1 MNRSDKCCRVA
12 KAAAPVVEEPER
24 RTPVPQ
30 RTTWDYGEA
39 SQYEKRQGSKLTKK
53 FKKIV
58 GYDKNIFIELHK
70 RFAKWK
76 DEEGNMGY
84 EAFVGKNVL
93 CVGARLGA
101 EVKAFKKLGAVA
113 VGIDF
118 NPGERNPHVMF
129 GNALDIMFPSSAFDF
144 LYINV
149 MDHISDW
156 PAFLEETKRVLKPHG
171 IFFNDLDQNKMD
183 DFAVHDNVKERKKLE
198 QLVATKGFE
207 EVSRRVINDEKDPGK
222 YFYVNRS
229 DKGP

>member
-1 MNRSDKCCRVA
+1 MDNDGTRWKWSFSNSTSKGGGAPYEELSDA
-12 KAAAPVVEEPER
+12 K
-24 RTPVPQ
+24 
-30 RTTWDYGEA
+30 G
-39 SQYEKRQGSKLTKK
+39 LKK
-53 FKKIV
+53 FM
-58 GYDKNIFIELHK
+58 
-70 RFAKWK
+70 
-76 DEEGNMGY
+76 EEKLEDYNM
-84 EAFVGKNVL
+84 E
-93 CVGARLGA
+93 
-101 EVKAFKKLGAVA
+101 
-113 VGIDF
+113 
-118 NPGERNPHVMF
+118 PGVQGMDLVMF
-129 GNALDIMFPSSAFDF
+129 GDAMDILFPNDGFDF

-207 EVSRRVINDEKDPGK
+207 EVSRKVINDEKDPGK